1 MMDLSLFTA
10 PDVAPWLFLAL
21 CFASFAT
28 AFIGVVTGAA
38 GGLILLAILANILKP
53 EALVPVHTVV
63 QLGQG
68 VTRSIIMWRYV
79 MKPTV
84 LPFVAGGLIGAL
96 AGAKIFVTLPIGVLQ
111 LILALFILFVTWAP
125 RMGRIGAVQG
135 RFAVLGFAATFLG
148 VFVSATGTLIAPFIA
163 AAAPDRRNHA
173 ATLGALM
180 SFTHTFKIMAFAAV
194 GVAIG
199 AYAPL
204 MISMI
209 ITGAFGNWLGEKALD
224 RMPEAKFRLIFQV
237 FLTALALRLL
247 WMALARLGWL

>member
-1 MMDLSLFTA
+1 MDVSFFSA
-10 PDVAPWLFLAL
+10 PDVGPWLFAGL

-38 GGLILLAILANILKP
+38 GGLILLAILANILRP
-53 EALVPVHTVV
+53 EVLVPVHTVV

-68 VTRSIIMWRYV
+68 VTRSIIMWRHV

-84 LPFVAGGLIGAL
+84 LPFVIGAIIGAL
-96 AGAKIFVTLPIGVLQ
+96 AGARIFVTLPISVLQ
-111 LILALFILFVTWAP
+111 LILAFFILFVTWVP
-125 RMGRIGAVQG
+125 RLGRIGAIRN
-135 RFAVLGFAATFLG
+135 RFAVLGFAATFIG

-180 SFTHTFKIMAFAAV
+180 SFTHTFKLMAFAAV

-199 AYAPL
+199 AYVPL
-204 MISMI
+204 MLGMVVA
-209 ITGAFGNWLGEKALD
+209 GAAGNYLGEKALD
-224 RMPEAKFRLIFQV
+224 RMPEARFRRIFQI
-237 FLTALALRLL
+237 FLTVLALRLL
-247 WMALARLGWL
+247 WMALARSGVI

>member
-1 MMDLSLFTA
+1 MDFSWIAT
-10 PDVAPWLFLAL
+10 PDVGPLLFAAL
-21 CFASFAT
+21 CIASFAT

-38 GGLILLAILANILKP
+38 GGLILLAILANVLKP
-53 EALVPVHTVV
+53 EVLIPVHTVV

-84 LPFVAGGLIGAL
+84 LPFVIGAIIGAL
-96 AGAKIFVTLPIGVLQ
+96 AGARIFVTLPVSALQ
-111 LILALFILFVTWAP
+111 LILAGFILFVTWMP
-125 RMGRIGAVQG
+125 KLGRIGAVRN
-135 RFAVLGFAATFLG
+135 RFAVLGFAATFIG

-173 ATLGALM
+173 ATLGVLM
-180 SFTHTFKIMAFAAV
+180 SFTHTFKLMAFAAV

-204 MISMI
+204 MIGMV
-209 ITGAFGNWLGEKALD
+209 ITGAAGNYLGEKALD
-224 RMPEAKFRLIFQV
+224 RMPEARFRLIFQI

-247 WMALARLGWL
+247 WLALTRSGWM